1 MSLISIWRL
10 ASGEVMRRAEGRE
23 RAAHERRCGPLGS
36 VFAFIAL
43 WLAFALPGFDA
54 TTSPARAAEPPQRL
68 EIVSAN
74 GPHVFE
80 VELARNPA
88 EREKGLMF
96 RRYMPKNRGMLFD
109 FSNPEPATMWMENT
123 YIPLDMLFIRA
134 DGTVARI
141 ETDTEPLSRRV
152 IAAGEPVLGVLELN
166 GGVCDELGIRAGDK
180 VVHPMFKPH

>member
-1 MSLISIWRL
+1 MSLITVALRE
-10 ASGEVMRRAEGRE
+10 SGEEMGHGEARE
-23 RAAHERRCGPLGS
+23 RKELCARRSWGRGAPF
-36 VFAFIAL
+36 VFVAVLLA
-43 WLAFALPGFDA
+43 LAFAGLVRP
-54 TTSPARAAEPPQRL
+54 SPTRAAEPLQRL

-80 VELARNPA
+80 VELARSPA

-109 FSNPEPATMWMENT
+109 FNPPEPATMWMENT

-141 ETDTEPLSRRV
+141 ESNTEPLSRRV
-152 IAAGEPVLGVLELN
+152 IASGEPVLGVLELN
-166 GGVCDELGIRAGDK
+166 GGVCDELGIKSGDR
-180 VVHPMFKPH
+180 VVHPMFKAR